1 MKAMILAAGFG
12 TRLKPYSLLRPKP
25 LFPVLDQPLLLFI
38 IDKLRQ
44 SGFDSIIVNAHHLR
58 EQFVEL
64 LKNETEIS
72 LQLEGKILGT
82 GGGLRLAMNKLGLE
96 PVLITNGDIFHNIDL
111 LGVYDAHLRS
121 GARAT
126 LVLHDYPRFNNVS
139 VSGERILGFDG
150 NEAEKGRRLAF
161 TGIHVLDPALLAVIP
176 REKFFNIIDCYRY
189 WIKKGA
195 FVRAQVVK
203 NNWTDIGTPADY
215 LTLHGSL
222 LAERER
228 KGHGSFNVGAD
239 VGMGPDVE
247 LSDWVSI
254 GSRAEIGKGARLT
267 RVVVWDGAKV
277 AEQAVLSD
285 TIVAC

>member
-38 IDKLRQ
+38 LDKLRQ
-44 SGFDSIIVNAHHLR
+44 SGCDSTIINAHHLR
-58 EQFVEL
+58 EQFALL
-64 LKNETEIS
+64 LKNETNIS
-72 LQLEGKILGT
+72 LQLEEKILGT
-82 GGGLRLAMNKLGLE
+82 GGGLRLAMDKLGPE
-96 PVLITNGDIFHNIDL
+96 PVLITNGDIFHDIDL
-111 LGVYDAHLRS
+111 IGVYDGHLRS

-126 LVLHDYPRFNNVS
+126 LVLHDYPRFNNVA
-139 VSGERILGFDG
+139 VSGERILGFSDI
-150 NEAEKGRRLAF
+150 EAEGESRMAF
-161 TGIHVLDPALLAVIP
+161 TGIHVLDPALLTMIP
-176 REKFFNIIDCYRY
+176 KEKFFNIIDCYRY

-215 LTLHGSL
+215 LALHGSL

-228 KGHGSFNVGAD
+228 RGQGSFYVGSD
-239 VGMGPDVE
+239 VSMGPDVE

-254 GSRAEIGKGARLT
+254 GSRAVIGKGARLT
-267 RVVVWDGAKV
+267 RVVVWDGAEV
-277 AEQAVLSD
+277 AEQAVLRD

>member
-44 SGFDSIIVNAHHLR
+44 NGFDSIIVNAHHLR

-64 LKNETEIS
+64 LKNEPGIF
-72 LQLEGKILGT
+72 LQLEEKILGT
-82 GGGLRLAMNKLGLE
+82 GGGLRLAMNKLGPE
-96 PVLITNGDIFHNIDL
+96 PVLITNGDIFHDIDL
-111 LGVYDAHLRS
+111 IGVYDAHLRS

-139 VSGERILGFDG
+139 VAGEWILGFDG
-150 NEAEKGRRLAF
+150 KEAEEERRLAF
-161 TGIHVLDPALLAVIP
+161 TGIHVLDPALLAMIP
-176 REKFFNIIDCYRY
+176 KEKFFNIIDCYRY
-189 WIKKGA
+189 WIKKGV
-195 FVRAQVVK
+195 FIRAQVVK

-222 LAERER
+222 LAGRER
-228 KGHGSFNVGAD
+228 KGYGSFYVGAD

-254 GSRAEIGKGARLT
+254 GSRAVIGKGARLT

-277 AEQAVLSD
+277 AEQAVLCD